1 MPKII
6 PFCVTAWIS
15 SKVINISSKTK
26 YLSALELERNA
37 EFALIFDYF
46 QALSEGHCSHFSS
59 LCVAGT
65 HEEKKSHEYGVH
77 KLHMHQP
84 QPTTNQPTGFTK
96 PHNNATLIY
105 DSLCMSSAMGLLQNS
120 VGITLSSETCRRAC
134 MHAHI
139 TYKSLFMLLQ
149 IQFRGFT
156 KDMHIHLVA

>member
-1 MPKII
+1 MPNIT

-15 SKVINISSKTK
+15 SKVISFSSKTK
-26 YLSALELERNA
+26 YLSALELERYA
-37 EFALIFDYF
+37 EFALILCIIFKRYLRAIVRIF
-46 QALSEGHCSHFSS
+46 RASVLLAL
-59 LCVAGT
+59 T
-65 HEEKKSHEYGVH
+65 KKKTHEYGVH
-77 KLHMHQP
+77 KLHMHKP
-84 QPTTNQPTGFTK
+84 QPTTNQRTGFTK

-105 DSLCMSSAMGLLQNS
+105 DSLCMSSATGLLQNS
-120 VGITLSSETCRRAC
+120 VGITLSSETCMRAC